1 MSKKRKS
8 REGFTLIELLI
19 VVAIIAILAAMLLPA
34 LSKARQAA
42 YATMCQNNASQISK
56 GFIMYAGDYQDWMLP
71 YNSNQVNIWLY
82 PANLYMYVQGK
93 IGRGDN
99 FFTVTDPIAQN
110 TVWWCPV
117 HLNTG
122 VAGTESSYAR
132 TTRYALNL
140 SYGYSRT
147 FVPDSAN
154 SNRKGVKISQ
164 IKRPSEMLMIG
175 EACTQSSKP
184 RSGYFYISGEM
195 GNGVARHA
203 NNIPNRQTGN
213 MTAGFV
219 DGGVRPIRI
228 NTYKPNKVWHSRDL
242 PLDMDLDGK

>member
-110 TVWWCPV
+110 NVWWCPV

-122 VAGTESSYAR
+122 VVGTSSYEK
-132 TTRYALNL
+132 TTRYAMFI
-140 SYGYSRT
+140 SYGYSKT
-147 FVPDSAN
+147 FVRDGAN
-154 SNRKGVKISQ
+154 GLRAGVKITQ

-175 EACTQSSKP
+175 EACSQYNKP
-184 RSGYFYISGEM
+184 ISGYFYISGEN

-203 NNIPNRQTGN
+203 NNIPNLRTGN

>member
-1 MSKKRKS
+1 MSKKRRRKS
-8 REGFTLIELLI
+8 FTLIELLI

-34 LSKARQAA
+34 LNKARQAA

-93 IGRGDN
+93 IGRGGN

-110 TVWWCPV
+110 NVWWCPV

-122 VAGTESSYAR
+122 VVGTSSYEK
-132 TTRYALNL
+132 TTRYALFV
-140 SYGYSRT
+140 SYGYSTTCGR
-147 FVPDSAN
+147 DGAN
-154 SNRKGVKISQ
+154 GLRAGVKITQ

-175 EACTQSSKP
+175 EACSQYNKP
-184 RSGYFYISGEM
+184 ISGYFYISGEN

-203 NNIPNRQTGN
+203 NNIPNLRTGN